1 MLNVHSTRLFP
12 KDLGANQYKLTGI
25 AARCDWIVFSDK
37 VEPTTHLVKRRAGNQ
52 PKTVYLSFRWQRAAL
67 RFFVETVLP
76 QIGHPFILVS
86 GSEDV
91 TIPNQIDHRMP
102 QFSPQD
108 RDDVKTILDSP
119 YLSAWVAE
127 NLDDDSHPKLH
138 PLPLGLVHNEKP
150 FIREL
155 VSVPESPALSARPLA
170 ALCGHRV
177 RSGPQW
183 DARRQ
188 VTELV
193 QSDWSEWCTLL
204 ESDVSEHA
212 FSELIE
218 GHSFVICVEGGGID
232 PSPKAWLTLLH
243 GAIPIIRKSA
253 LSKAYAHLPV
263 VFVDDWSS
271 DAVSFEKLGRWKQ
284 QYAPFFD
291 QAGLRRSVLKRLSS
305 DYWWSYVLT
314 CGNS

>member
-25 AARCDWIVFSDK
+25 AARCDWVLLSDK
-37 VEPTTHLVKRRAGNQ
+37 TEPLTHLVKRRAGEE
-52 PKTVYLSFRWQRAAL
+52 PRTIYLSFRWQRAAL
-67 RFFVETVLP
+67 RVFVQTILP
-76 QIGHPFILVS
+76 QIRHPFILVS

-91 TIPNQIDHRMP
+91 TIPNQIDRRMP
-102 QFSPQD
+102 AFSQQD
-108 RDDVKTILDSP
+108 RDDVNSILESP
-119 YLSAWVAE
+119 FLTAWVAE

-138 PLPLGLVHNEKP
+138 PLPLGLIHNDTP

-155 VSVPESPALSARPLA
+155 VTIPEAPPVSDRPLT

-183 DARRQ
+183 DARRT
-188 VTELV
+188 VTELAK
-193 QSDWSEWCTLL
+193 SDWSDWCDLL
-204 ESDVSEHA
+204 EDDVSEQT
-212 FSELIE
+212 FSARIE
-218 GHSFVICVEGGGID
+218 RHSFVICVEGGGLD

-271 DAVSFEKLGRWKQ
+271 NVITLEKLARWKE
-284 QYAPFFD
+284 QYRPFFD
-291 QAGLRRSVLKRLSS
+291 QPGLRRSTLKRLSL
-305 DYWWSYVLT
+305 DYWWSYVLA
-314 CGNS
+314 CGDS